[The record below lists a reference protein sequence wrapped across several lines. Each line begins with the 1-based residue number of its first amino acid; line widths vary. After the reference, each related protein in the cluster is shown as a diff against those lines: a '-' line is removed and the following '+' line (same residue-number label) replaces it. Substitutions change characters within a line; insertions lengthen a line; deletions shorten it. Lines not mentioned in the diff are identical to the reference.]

1 MVVSTLGPTVEAV
14 AGAAE
19 RLDAVERAAS
29 LAYRTLGD
37 TEQYRA
43 IVQHLV
49 SRLLED
55 WPSDEVRDA
64 TVLSGA
70 SP

>member
-14 AGAAE
+14 GGAAE

-29 LAYRTLGD
+29 LALQTLGD

-43 IVQHLV
+43 IAQNLV
-49 SRLLED
+49 SRVLED
-55 WPSDEVRDA
+55 WPADEVREA
-64 TVLSGA
+64 TARTGA
-70 SP
+70 SR